1 MLLFLPLFAADS
13 VRRSSRSSSNGPTWS
28 QPRHRR
34 IAWWRCCSRR
44 SCPPPS
50 TPRAPPRACSHRL
63 EQRNPRHRL
72 HFCAH
77 PLACSTGTA
86 GWGAGRHGS
95 RHWRRLAEATGSSG
109 TRRRGG
115 ATPPLRKPPPP
126 APRRA
131 QPTGRGGGVSAAS
144 TPYAPRTHARTYAAA
159 SGLVP
164 APGALGAQ
172 GRLLSAGL
180 LRALLVVTRACTS
193 RPRERLEAVA
203 GGGWRAAL
211 GMGSTKQRQP
221 GK

>member
-1 MLLFLPLFAADS
+1 MFNCS
-13 VRRSSRSSSNGPTWS
+13 EKQKGGQRNRSSALKSKERNEIVDEPGLTTLGEPRSTV
-28 QPRHRR
+28 
-34 IAWWRCCSRR
+34 
-44 SCPPPS
+44 
-50 TPRAPPRACSHRL
+50 APESEEGSVP
-63 EQRNPRHRL
+63 
-72 HFCAH
+72 
-77 PLACSTGTA
+77 GTA

-95 RHWRRLAEATGSSG
+95 RHWRRLAAATGSNG

-159 SGLVP
+159 SRVVP

-172 GRLLSAGL
+172 GRLLSAGF